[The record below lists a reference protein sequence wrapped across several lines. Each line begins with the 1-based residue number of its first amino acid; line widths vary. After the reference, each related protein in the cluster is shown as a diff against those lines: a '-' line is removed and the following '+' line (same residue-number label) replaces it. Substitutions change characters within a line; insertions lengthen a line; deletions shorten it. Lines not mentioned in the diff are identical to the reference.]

1 MAQSLSKQYSHIVFS
16 TKNREKIITNKIKNE
31 LYSYIAGIL
40 KSLKSTAIEI
50 GGIDDHFHILCVLS
64 KNFSTS
70 KIIEELKKNSSK
82 WIKTKGMQ
90 NFYWQRGYGA
100 FSISPSHVEI
110 VQRYVKNQLEHH
122 ENQTFKDEF
131 RGLLQKYK
139 IDFDERYIWD

>member
-16 TKNREKIITNKIKNE
+16 TKNREKFITNKIKNE

-40 KSLKSTAIEI
+40 KSLKSSAIEI
-50 GGIDDHFHILCVLS
+50 GGIDDHLHILCILS
-64 KNFSTS
+64 KNLTTS

-131 RGLLQKYK
+131 RGLLQKYN
-139 IDFDERYIWD
+139 IDFDERYVWD

>member
-16 TKNREKIITNKIKNE
+16 TKNREKFITNKIKNE

-40 KSLKSTAIEI
+40 KSLKSPAIEI
-50 GGIDDHFHILCVLS
+50 GGIDDHLHILCILS
-64 KNFSTS
+64 KNLSTS

-139 IDFDERYIWD
+139 IDFDERYVWD

>member
-1 MAQSLSKQYSHIVFS
+1 MAQSLTKQYSHIVFS
-16 TKNREKIITNKIKNE
+16 TKNREKFINNKIKNE

-40 KSLKSTAIEI
+40 KSLKSPAIII
-50 GGIDDHFHILCVLS
+50 GGTDDHIHILCILS
-64 KNFSTS
+64 KNYSIS

-82 WIKTKGMQ
+82 WIKTKGMS

-100 FSISPSHVEI
+100 FSISQSHVEI

-122 ENQTFKDEF
+122 KNQTFKDEF

-139 IDFDERYIWD
+139 IDFDERYVWD